1 MASASALLVGMPAV
15 RALLAADS
23 TFMSRIGARLY
34 PNSSGDRPQTA
45 AYPYAQVESSSE
57 LPLNTMGDP
66 AGLKWG
72 SFARIQIRLGS
83 QWRSEAQ
90 VTQLVDDVKRI
101 LDGQPITLSGY
112 GSAGLTFETL
122 VKLDDSE
129 AGVVTREWI
138 VEFELTAHQGA

>member
-57 LPLNTMGDP
+57 LPFNTMGDP
-66 AGLKWG
+66 TALKYG

-90 VTQLVDDVKRI
+90 VAQLVDDVKRI

-112 GSAGLTFETL
+112 GSAGLTFENL
-122 VKLDDSE
+122 VPASGRRSGLSKRRSW
-129 AGVVTREWI
+129 RWRP
-138 VEFELTAHQGA
+138 